1 MGEKRLEMLKRNRNS
16 FLTPLVVEVMPSGK
30 TFIVAQQ
37 FTCRWGKTKI
47 TVPVPVGFETD
58 FAIVVSSPT
67 LVTRKTALL
76 DPMSM
81 NIIVQGGS
89 FSVANDALAW

>member
-1 MGEKRLEMLKRNRNS
+1 MLKRNRNS

-30 TFIVAQQ
+30 TFIVARQ
-37 FTCRWGKTKI
+37 FTYRRGKTKI
-47 TVPVPVGFETD
+47 TVPVGFETD

-67 LVTRKTALL
+67 LVTRKTVLL